1 MDIGGHRFVSK
12 VPEVNEWWNNMLP
25 LQGSPTYDDIVLHRE
40 MTLTPGGPDPE
51 KEDRVMLRRN
61 RVSRIY
67 FKRKFFDYPISLKP
81 ETFAN
86 MGLLTTLEV
95 GFSYL
100 FSLVHKRKEHSLE
113 DFYINRFGKKLYS
126 MFFEHYTENLW
137 GRHPSEIAPDWGAQR
152 VKGLSIIAIIK
163 DMFSKMIPGREN
175 QAVETSLIEEFSY
188 PKLGPG
194 QLWDVTADEIRKM
207 GGTILTGCLVTN
219 LHKDTDNRITSLTY
233 VHEGSPVTVE
243 GDLFISSMP
252 VKDLVAGMN
261 DVPKRPAQ
269 IAAGLPYR
277 DYMTVGLLFIM
288 YGIYFRIAPGYGY
301 VLILTPA
308 AFFLNIPYALP
319 LTLGLTGGPVCAVPM
334 AFGII
339 VYNLMY
345 YMKNNTTMLSSS
357 DTEQMISRL
366 TYLVE
371 NVLNNKNVIL
381 TILVF
386 ALTLMIVYAV
396 RRMNVDYAWYF
407 AIGTGAVA
415 NVVLF
420 LLGALVMEVDVP
432 IGPLMLE
439 TLAAVGIALIVEF
452 FAFNVDYSRTEYTQ
466 FEDDEY
472 YYYVKA
478 VPKMSIAV
486 PEKKVKKINSRHK
499 NNRRRH

>member
-1 MDIGGHRFVSK
+1 MKALLEMKQRLKIFYSQYDIYLIPAVKFAFAFSAFLLINKQVGFMEKFAG
-12 VPEVNEWWNNMLP
+12 PEVSLLLALLCSFLPVNMIAVFGAIL
-25 LQGSPTYDDIVLHRE
+25 ICVHA
-40 MTLTPGGPDPE
+40 
-51 KEDRVMLRRN
+51 
-61 RVSRIY
+61 
-67 FKRKFFDYPISLKP
+67 
-81 ETFAN
+81 FA
-86 MGLLTTLEV
+86 LSLEV
-95 GFSYL
+95 F
-100 FSLVHKRKEHSLE
+100 
-113 DFYINRFGKKLYS
+113 
-126 MFFEHYTENLW
+126 
-137 GRHPSEIAPDWGAQR
+137 A
-152 VKGLSIIAIIK
+152 
-163 DMFSKMIPGREN
+163 
-175 QAVETSLIEEFSY
+175 
-188 PKLGPG
+188 
-194 QLWDVTADEIRKM
+194 
-207 GGTILTGCLVTN
+207 
-219 LHKDTDNRITSLTY
+219 
-233 VHEGSPVTVE
+233 
-243 GDLFISSMP
+243 
-252 VKDLVAGMN
+252 
-261 DVPKRPAQ
+261 
-269 IAAGLPYR
+269 
-277 DYMTVGLLFIM
+277 MTVGLLFIM
-288 YGIYFRIAPGYGY
+288 YGIYCRIAPGYGY

-334 AFGII
+334 AFGIL

-439 TLAAVGIALIVEF
+439 TLAAVGIALVVEF
-452 FAFNVDYSRTEYTQ
+452 LAFNVDYSRTEYTQ